1 MPFAHQPLKIEDL
14 LSRGPLARLG
24 RRVYV
29 HDTVD
34 STNAFLLRECAA
46 AGDGA
51 VAWAE
56 SQTAGRGRLGRRWEA
71 PRGSSIL
78 LSVLLIEPPDSSI
91 LSLSALLAAVAA
103 CEAIEA
109 ETHASPALR
118 WPNDV
123 VLQGRKLGGVLAES
137 CPLPRIGALANAHPA
152 SRAVVVGVG
161 INCLQQRGHFK
172 GGLVE
177 KATSLECELAEPIDR
192 APLAARL
199 LTRLDYWVG
208 HVKEQLGGCG
218 DLRAAWRRRCEDTGT
233 RVTLEHDGRRFSG
246 TALDISDE
254 GDLVVELEQGG
265 RRCFA
270 SATTTRVG

>member
-1 MPFAHQPLKIEDL
+1 MPLAHQPLKAGDL

-24 RRVYV
+24 RRVYL
-29 HDTVD
+29 HDTID
-34 STNAFLLRECAA
+34 STSAFLLRESAV

-78 LSVLLIEPPDSSI
+78 LSVLLIEPPNSPI

-137 CPLPRIGALANAHPA
+137 CPLPASGATAQAPPA
-152 SRAVVVGVG
+152 SRALVIGVG

-172 GGLVE
+172 GDLAE
-177 KATSLECELAEPIDR
+177 KATSLECELPEPVHR
-192 APLAARL
+192 APLAANL
-199 LTRLDYWVG
+199 LARLDDWVG
-208 HVKEQLGGCG
+208 HIKEQLGGRD
-218 DLRAAWRRRCEDTGT
+218 DLRTAWRRRCEDTGT

-246 TALDISDE
+246 TAIDISDA
-254 GDLVVELEQGG
+254 GDLVVELDQGG

-270 SATTTRVG
+270 SATTTRVW